1 MKKWVLS
8 SLLALLIFNFG
19 QTVHAQTTLA
29 GQSFQSPTNHA
40 NYLHL
45 TLIDQTNYRAATGS
59 AAGFGVVINFEQGTY
74 HVQHD
79 RLVLK
84 PRQIDPQVSYSDV
97 NNGDWKHPANYKNI
111 VEAHPDAI
119 NHRYR
124 LRVKHNH
131 LRATFKKSATQI
143 SHTKALTLRPTT
155 MTTSTYAAFMQN
167 LPQTKNFRQ
176 AN

>member
-19 QTVHAQTTLA
+19 QTVRAQTTLA
-29 GQSFQSPTNHA
+29 GQSFQSPTNRT

-45 TLIDQTNYRAATGS
+45 TLIDQTNYRAATGL

-74 HVQHD
+74 HVQHN

-84 PRQIDPQVSYSDV
+84 PSQIDPQVSYSDV
-97 NNGDWKHPANYKNI
+97 NNGDWEHPANYNNI
-111 VEAHPDAI
+111 VETHPDAI

-124 LRVKHNH
+124 LRVKHDH

-143 SHTKALTLRPTT
+143 SHIKALTLRPTT

-176 AN
+176 AD